1 MLGQCATS
9 TGSTIDN
16 RIFVYEVTGLNQ
28 NDLTAR
34 LEAPI
39 RSSQNQFFQV
49 PFHRMNDEM
58 RRITML
64 GGEIIKIAPLGAN
77 PAPSQPAQ
85 APQQDSAKAEEKSA
99 E

>member
-9 TGSTIDN
+9 TGSTVDN
-16 RIFVYEVTGLNQ
+16 RIFVYEVTGLSQ
-28 NDLTAR
+28 NDSTAR

-64 GGEIIKIAPLGAN
+64 GGEIVNIAPLGEN
-77 PAPSQPAQ
+77 PASHQSSPSS
-85 APQQDSAKAEEKSA
+85 QDSPEAAEKSA